1 MVERTPPARNG
12 RGGRGIMARQ
22 RKAEPAGLIRAVEV
36 RYFRSFYQVS
46 FSPTR
51 KMNVIFGENDTGK
64 SNVMRALNLFFN
76 GHTSPDEEFDLD
88 IDLSNKRRADI
99 DEGEDVRTFVYVKVF
114 FRTPAEHRKALGE
127 EFYVK
132 RTWSPSTGID
142 YRQECSQHMETP
154 GQKNSLTRFLNKTK
168 FTYIPAVKDR
178 KVYAKLLTEAYDAIA
193 AADAFEAALAVFTEE
208 IRNQTRAL
216 TERLDASLGLA
227 SALAPPTDLAELFS
241 SLDFETLV
249 GGGTSMSLLKQRGDG
264 IQARHIPEL
273 ISFTAERDEHAYHIW
288 GIEEPEN
295 SLSMNSALA
304 AAQRLRTLV
313 AKEKNLQLFIT
324 THSPAFYALE
334 GEDVAKFFLKGR
346 GDEIDLRDGTGLS
359 TMELMEFMGDQF
371 LLPAISEALKAA
383 EVHNRELHDSLEE
396 LAGKIETDQRPLLF
410 VEGPSDAIVLN
421 EMLRIRGMDKRLEV
435 VSLDGASHADRLSSM
450 TPALVTKLL
459 AGRPGFVLLDS
470 DKAGR
475 DALPRSLSREAAR
488 KAWTSSS
495 NGIRWR
501 ILAPTPEAKA
511 AFAAAG
517 LKDEEALGVM
527 LEDCYSAELKQRG
540 LEAGTFALGAA
551 RDIARR
557 GDIVRTAQALSHPQH
572 RFYLSQTTED
582 CKTNFAQWLVAE
594 GQAACDT
601 LTSILDELEAL
612 LV

>member
-1 MVERTPPARNG
+1 MVERRVPPSFNHAW
-12 RGGRGIMARQ
+12 RGERMAKPR
-22 RKAEPAGLIRAVEV
+22 RAEPAGLIKAVEV

-88 IDLSNKRRADI
+88 IDLSSRRRADI
-99 DEGEDVRTFVYVKVF
+99 DGGEDVRTFVYVKVF
-114 FRTPAEHRKALGE
+114 FRTPAEHRQALGE

-132 RTWSPSTGID
+132 RTWSPATGVD
-142 YRQECSQHMETP
+142 YRQECSQQIETP

-178 KVYAKLLTEAYDAIA
+178 SVYAKLLTEAYDAIA
-193 AADAFEAALAVFTEE
+193 AADAFGAALRVFTEE
-208 IRNQTRAL
+208 IRNQTRTL
-216 TERLDASLGLA
+216 SERLGISLGLA
-227 SALAPPTDLAELFS
+227 SELAPPTDLAELFS

-273 ISFTAERDEHAYHIW
+273 ISFTAERDQHAYHVW

-304 AAQRLRTLV
+304 AAERLRALV
-313 AKEKNLQLFIT
+313 AREKNFQLFIT

-346 GDEIDLRDGTGLS
+346 GSEVEVRDGTGLS
-359 TMELMEFMGDQF
+359 ARELVEYMGDQF

-383 EVHNRELHDSLEE
+383 ENRNRELHQSLED
-396 LAGKIETDQRPLLF
+396 LSAKIKTEQRPLLF
-410 VEGPSDAIVLN
+410 VEGPSDAAVLN
-421 EMLRIRGMDKRLEV
+421 GILRIRGMAERVEV
-435 VSLDGASHADRLSSM
+435 VSLDGADHADRLSSM
-450 TPALVTKLL
+450 TQALVAKLL

-475 DALPRSLSREAAR
+475 DGCYRPTASIGASLRRLRRQKLP
-488 KAWTSSS
+488 
-495 NGIRWR
+495 
-501 ILAPTPEAKA
+501 
-511 AFAAAG
+511 
-517 LKDEEALGVM
+517 
-527 LEDCYSAELKQRG
+527 
-540 LEAGTFALGAA
+540 
-551 RDIARR
+551 
-557 GDIVRTAQALSHPQH
+557 
-572 RFYLSQTTED
+572 SQ
-582 CKTNFAQWLVAE
+582 LH
-594 GQAACDT
+594 G
-601 LTSILDELEAL
+601 
-612 LV
+612 